1 FGAEALSVTRLV
13 TMKANELVWH
23 STRLPTWLE
32 VVVGR
37 VLLEIS
43 LGKFLF
49 LLKLIFRE
57 RLLYTASFN
66 CPQEIIS

>member
-1 FGAEALSVTRLV
+1 
-13 TMKANELVWH
+13 MKENELVWL

-32 VVVGR
+32 VVVGIVVGR

-49 LLKLIFRE
+49 LIELVFRE
-57 RLLYTASFN
+57 RLLYTTSFN